1 MIFKEIDLPPGL
13 VNIVHGYG
21 EVTGKKLVKNKNVNQ
36 IVFTGSTEVASEII
50 KETADRI
57 IPCHL
62 ELGGKSAAIIFPDAN
77 IDQAVNSTINGIFR
91 PNAGQICV
99 AMSRVIIHPKVKNE
113 YLNKLKTKTEELKIG
128 PGSNKDSDVTPL
140 ISKEQLQRVLNYCK
154 SGIQSGANLIT
165 GGDEYNLKQGNYK
178 ELAEKEIKSIGPQ
191 LTSL

>member
-1 MIFKEIDLPPGL
+1 MGNTIVIKPPELCPISSNIFGTIFKEIDLPPGL

-77 IDQAVNSTINGIFR
+77 IDQAVNST
-91 PNAGQICV
+91 
-99 AMSRVIIHPKVKNE
+99 
-113 YLNKLKTKTEELKIG
+113 
-128 PGSNKDSDVTPL
+128 
-140 ISKEQLQRVLNYCK
+140 
-154 SGIQSGANLIT
+154 
-165 GGDEYNLKQGNYK
+165 
-178 ELAEKEIKSIGPQ
+178 
-191 LTSL
+191 

>member
-1 MIFKEIDLPPGL
+1 MCPISSNIFGTIFKEIDLPPGL

-99 AMSRVIIHPKVKNE
+99 AMSRVIIHPQIKNE
-113 YLNKLKTKTEELKIG
+113 FLDKLKT
-128 PGSNKDSDVTPL
+128 
-140 ISKEQLQRVLNYCK
+140 
-154 SGIQSGANLIT
+154 
-165 GGDEYNLKQGNYK
+165 
-178 ELAEKEIKSIGPQ
+178 
-191 LTSL
+191 